1 MRAVVTGDVAGG
13 SDRSTATSPPF
24 DAERG
29 GATGVEMALLWGV
42 MLMLMLFVLQVAL
55 LSYAAQLA
63 LTAAQDGL
71 SSARAYATESVSD
84 AARRDAREFLDRA
97 GGTLLTAVDITAT
110 VDEGNGLLTVRV
122 TGNAPSLLPGVPVV
136 VTRDAVGGLERITP

>member
-1 MRAVVTGDVAGG
+1 
-13 SDRSTATSPPF
+13 
-24 DAERG
+24 
-29 GATGVEMALLWGV
+29 MALLWGV
-42 MLMLMLFVLQVAL
+42 MLTLMLAVLQVAL

-84 AARRDAREFLDRA
+84 AARRDARQFLDRA

-122 TGNAPSLLPGVPVV
+122 TGRAPSLLPGVPVV
-136 VTRDAVGGLERITP
+136 VTRDAVGGLERIAP